1 MNLQKIMPITQKM
14 CLAACGAFLLIFLP
28 FHAGM
33 NLCILR
39 DDGGEWYRN
48 VCHFMGTNYI
58 VKVFEVVL
66 LVCVLLHIL
75 LAIFVTLQNYLSR
88 GTQRYKIPNKSHT
101 HFMSKYMIW
110 TGGIMA
116 CFLVLHFMN
125 FYFVK
130 LGFVQGK
137 YCTKI
142 ERVDTA
148 FKQKALLIQSGKA
161 SEEQKNTFVKQY
173 QMLNQISSDTTK
185 MDRKLK
191 LSMLS
196 DNPTPNGYLVNLS
209 KTEVTQ
215 AFGTDFKYYEPDFYT
230 MAKDLFANKVYSII
244 YLFVFFVLAFHLF
257 HAVSSIFQTFG
268 LSHPKYNT
276 LVEVISLCY
285 AIVIPIVFGIVP
297 LGVLLGL

>member
-1 MNLQKIMPITQKM
+1 MNLQKIMPISKKIF
-14 CLAACGAFLLIFLP
+14 LAACGAFLLIFLP

-58 VKVFEVVL
+58 VKVFEIVL
-66 LVCVLLHIL
+66 LACVLFHIL
-75 LAIFVTLQNYLSR
+75 LAIAITIQNYVAR
-88 GTQRYKIPNKSHT
+88 GTARYKVPNKSHT

-116 CFLVLHFMN
+116 CFFVLHFMN

-130 LGFVQGK
+130 LGFVEGK
-137 YCTKI
+137 YCAKI

-148 FKQKALLIQSGKA
+148 FKQKALAIQSGKA
-161 SEEQKNTFVKQY
+161 SDDQKNTFVKQY

-209 KTEVTQ
+209 KKEVTD
-215 AFGTDFKYYEPDFYT
+215 AFGSDFKHYEPDFYT
-230 MAKDLFANKVYSII
+230 MAKDLFANRTYTIVY
-244 YLFVFFVLAFHLF
+244 
-257 HAVSSIFQTFG
+257 
-268 LSHPKYNT
+268 
-276 LVEVISLCY
+276 
-285 AIVIPIVFGIVP
+285 
-297 LGVLLGL
+297 LL